1 MLASV
6 SSTSVPPRLVLVT
19 GDEELLVARGV
30 RAVVDAARAHDP
42 QAEIID
48 RAAGDLTHSDV
59 VDLSSA
65 SMFGGLRVV
74 VVRGAQELA
83 DDLRDALLAY
93 LARPLDDVVL
103 VVVHSGAVRNRK
115 LADALKAAGGRVI
128 PAARITRLSDR
139 QGFVTAEIRRMG
151 GQISSGAA
159 KALVDAVG
167 ADLRELAAVC
177 DQLVTD
183 SPGPINEAVVAQYRR
198 GRAEV
203 TGFAVADAAIAG
215 DLGQALTALR
225 QTVGSGVPPVLVVSA
240 VTTGLRDLARVAAAS
255 GGSSGELARSL
266 GMPDW
271 KVERSRRAAQAW
283 SDEGLARAMR
293 AASAADA
300 AVKGGAVD
308 PVYGLEQLVTEV
320 VMARGRTAGAR

>member
-1 MLASV
+1 
-6 SSTSVPPRLVLVT
+6 LVLVT

-42 QAEIID
+42 QVEIID
-48 RAAGDLTHSDV
+48 RAPGAFTHSDV

-74 VVRGAQELA
+74 VVRGAQDLA
-83 DDLRDALLAY
+83 EDLRDALLAY

-115 LADALKAAGGRVI
+115 LADAVKAAGGQVV
-128 PAARITRLSDR
+128 PAARITRPGDR
-139 QGFVTAEIRRMG
+139 QGFVVAEIRRLG
-151 GQISSGAA
+151 GQVSSSAA

-167 ADLRELAAVC
+167 GDLRELAAVC

-183 SPGPINEAVVAQYRR
+183 SPGPINEAVVAQYHR

-240 VTTGLRDLARVAAAS
+240 VTTGLRDLARVTAAG

-266 GMPDW
+266 GIPDW

-308 PVYGLEQLVTEV
+308 PVYGLERLVAEV
-320 VMARGRTAGAR
+320 VTARGRTTGAR